1 MGKAAKGTEEIADLG
16 GVATAAQ
23 NTTRGANDMQKA
35 AQSLSGMAA
44 QLQGLV
50 AKFTF

>member
-1 MGKAAKGTEEIADLG
+1 MLFRSIAKNIG
-16 GVATAAQ
+16 GVALAAQ
-23 NTTRGANDMQKA
+23 NTTRGATDMQKA